1 LAVLL
6 IVGVLLVAVIPL
18 RNMFTSSSNGSD
30 SYKPIV
36 SKPAWVDR
44 NNNSIADTLDQEIA
58 GRLANGTAQ
67 EYLNVLVEL
76 KSAPTAYDEDAFVSC
91 GGYLTTSSWTY
102 ATYGFGGRMQF
113 DEIASFVGL
122 DPNVLLIEKDV
133 ACQADLAYAAKQIGA
148 RPYVWSTV
156 GLQGDP
162 NTSIALLDTG
172 VNPSSADF
180 SPGYGNLNF
189 SDKIVGWND
198 QVNNRSRPYDD
209 NGHGSNTAGLAAGD
223 GFFPTSSSGNAIAQ
237 DSEDFGTISSTGTYL
252 ISGMMVNKT
261 GTITVSTKWSNPTTR
276 RECKVED
283 LYLFYGDNSESTSS
297 WTEVAGVVTTSRN
310 TWYSLSYSVASI
322 PSNGYA
328 MYHILMTLGSGSGTL
343 YDTFNMSWP
352 YTPPSDGFQAWTGI
366 ALQSKLVEV
375 KVMNSAGSGTSTELI
390 NGINWVI
397 EHAKAYHIT
406 VASMSLGFTSEVATV
421 DTAVENLVN
430 AGITTV
436 CAAGNSGAGGNY
448 IFTPGS
454 VDTVITVAAMNE
466 FDNITSYSSQGGTSL
481 DGGHTIK
488 PDITAPGGS
497 FYGVPTFSA
506 SNFSSYAAPM
516 QGTSMATP
524 MVAGAVDIVQQA
536 MGGYKA
542 WNWTE
547 SQALMPKMILLMTAT
562 ETYPNL
568 REGSNST
575 FSPTLNRGGKDA
587 QEGYGRLN
595 LNAAVDAVLKSYQL
609 GTNVSGTL
617 GTPPT
622 PANISVLGQPLA
634 WARNVQLFSG
644 VKYNFTLSVPSGAD
658 FDLYLYN
665 MTGDA
670 YGQPVILANSTKAA
684 LGGFENI
691 TYTPS
696 ATGKYYIVV
705 KRATE
710 STAGGTFS
718 LTSSPKPSPYLL
730 LTVQPSQASY
740 ARGQSLTFTVDIL
753 NQLNPALASTLTLT
767 VTGPTGYYYFE
778 IRNASVAA
786 NSVGEYNFTWTIP
799 DMAGTYVVEVSL
811 IPAQLTAYDAIWL
824 KVT

>member
-1 LAVLL
+1 ML
-6 IVGVLLVAVIPL
+6 
-18 RNMFTSSSNGSD
+18 SSPGHGSD
-30 SYKPIV
+30 SYVPFV

-44 NNNSIADTLDQEIA
+44 NNNGIADTLDREIA

-67 EYLNVLVEL
+67 GYVNVTVEL
-76 KSAPTAYDEDAFVSC
+76 KSAPTAYDAGAFVSC
-91 GGYLTTSSWTY
+91 GGYVTTSPWTY
-102 ATYGFGGRMQF
+102 ATYGFGGRIQYA
-113 DEIASFVGL
+113 EIGSFVRL
-122 DPNVLLIEKDV
+122 DPDVLLVEKDV

-162 NTSIALLDTG
+162 STSIALLDTG

-198 QVNNRSRPYDD
+198 QVNNKSTPYDD

-223 GFFPTSSSGNAIAQ
+223 GFFPKASSGNAIAQ
-237 DSEDFGTISSTGTYL
+237 VSEDFGTISSTNTYL

-261 GTITVSTKWSNPTTR
+261 GTITVSTRWSNPTTR
-276 RECKVED
+276 RECTVED

-297 WTEVAGVVTTSRN
+297 WTEVAGKTTPSMN
-310 TWYSLSYSVASI
+310 TWYSLSYVVTSI
-322 PSNGYA
+322 PSSGYA
-328 MYHILMTLGSGSGTL
+328 MYHIVMTLGSGSGTL

-366 ALQSKLVEV
+366 APQSKLVEV
-375 KVMNSAGSGTSTELI
+375 KVLNSAGSGTSTELI

-397 EHAKAYHIT
+397 AHAKVYHIT
-406 VASMSLGFTSEVATV
+406 VVSMSLGFSSEVATV

-436 CAAGNSGAGGNY
+436 CAAGNNGSGGNH

-466 FDNITSYSSQGGTSL
+466 FDNITSYSSQGGTSQ

-497 FYGVPTFSA
+497 FYAVPTFSA
-506 SNFSSYAAPM
+506 SNYSGYAAPM

-524 MVAGAVDIVQQA
+524 IVAGAVDIVQQA

-547 SQALMPKMILLMTAT
+547 GQALMPKMILLMTAT

-568 REGSNST
+568 REDST
-575 FSPTLNRGGKDA
+575 SAYSPTLNRGGKNA
-587 QEGYGRLN
+587 HEGYGRLN
-595 LNAAVDAVLKSYQL
+595 LDAAVDAVLKNYQV

-617 GTPPT
+617 GVPPT
-622 PANISVLGQPLA
+622 PSNVSVLGQRLA
-634 WARNVQLFSG
+634 WARNVQLVSG

-665 MTGDA
+665 TTGDA

-684 LGGFENI
+684 VGGFESI

-696 ATGKYYIVV
+696 ATGEYYIVV
-705 KRATE
+705 KRDTE
-710 STAGGTFS
+710 STGGGTFS
-718 LTSSPKPSPYLL
+718 LTSSPKPAPYLL
-730 LTVQPSQASY
+730 LTVQPNQANY
-740 ARGQSLTFTVDIL
+740 ARGQSLSFTVDVL
-753 NQLNPALASTLTLT
+753 NQPNPALVSTLTLT
-767 VTGPTGYYYFE
+767 VTGPNGYYYFDFQ
-778 IRNASVAA
+778 NASVAA
-786 NSVGEYNFTWTIP
+786 DFVGEYSFSWSIP
-799 DMAGTYVVEVSL
+799 DVAGTYVVEVSL
-811 IPAQLTAYDAIWL
+811 VPAQLTAYDAMWL
-824 KVT
+824 KVV